1 MLITT
6 QLSKRFYATLILACV
21 FLTITNI
28 LVKGS
33 FINLL
38 AGLSGVLYA
47 FFAGERQ
54 TICFV
59 FGLVYNLSYAYV
71 AYQWKLNADVI
82 LCLFL
87 YMPVTI
93 YGLFAWKK
101 TERHEGVIKAQ
112 KLPKNWRF
120 TLVLGIGVLT
130 YVSALFFKEIK
141 TNFLWAESFNF
152 VIFIIAFILQVLR
165 YMESYVLMTLGNI
178 VSIVVWFCIFQ
189 ISAESLVQLFTT
201 ILYLFISLYYFNRW
215 NKSCKQ

>member
-6 QLSKRFYATLILACV
+6 QLSKRFYATLILSCV

-82 LCLFL
+82 LYLFL

-101 TERHEGVIKAQ
+101 TEQHEGVIKAQ

-120 TLVLGIGVLT
+120 ALVLGVGVLT

-201 ILYLFISLYYFNRW
+201 ILYLFIGLYYFNRW
-215 NKSCKQ
+215 NQSCKQ

>member
-21 FLTITNI
+21 FLIITNI

-54 TICFV
+54 TICFL

-101 TERHEGVIKAQ
+101 TQQHEGAIKAQ
-112 KLPKNWRF
+112 KLSKNWRF
-120 TLVLGIGVLT
+120 ALILGIGVLT
-130 YVSALFFKEIK
+130 YASALFFKEIK

-152 VIFIIAFILQVLR
+152 VIFIVAFILQVLR
-165 YMESYVLMTLGNI
+165 YVESYVLMTLGNI
-178 VSIVVWFCIFQ
+178 VSVIVWFCIFQ
-189 ISAESLVQLFTT
+189 ISTESLVQLFTT
-201 ILYLFISLYYFNRW
+201 ILYLFIGMYYFKHW

>member
-1 MLITT
+1 MLIPAP
-6 QLSKRFYATLILACV
+6 LSKRFYATLILACV
-21 FLTITNI
+21 FLITTNI

-33 FINLL
+33 FMNLL

-54 TICFV
+54 TICFA
-59 FGLVYNLSYAYV
+59 FGFIYNLSYAYV

-101 TERHEGVIKAQ
+101 TEQHEGVIKAQ
-112 KLPKNWRF
+112 KLSKKWRF
-120 TLVLGIGVLT
+120 ILVLGVGVLT

-178 VSIVVWFCIFQ
+178 VSVIVWFCIFQ
-189 ISAESLVQLFTT
+189 ISTESLVQLFTT
-201 ILYLFISLYYFNRW
+201 ILYLFIGLYYFNRW

>member
-6 QLSKRFYATLILACV
+6 QLPKRFYATLILSCV

-101 TERHEGVIKAQ
+101 TERYEGVIKAQ

-120 TLVLGIGVLT
+120 ILILGIGVLT

-165 YMESYVLMTLGNI
+165 YIENYALVTLGNI
-178 VSIVVWFCIFQ
+178 VSIIVWFCIFQ
-189 ISAESLVQLFTT
+189 ISTESLVQLFTT
-201 ILYLFISLYYFNRW
+201 ILYLFIGLYYFNRW

>member
-6 QLSKRFYATLILACV
+6 QLPKRFYATLALSCV

-33 FINLL
+33 SINLL

-101 TERHEGVIKAQ
+101 TEQHEGVIKAQ

-120 TLVLGIGVLT
+120 ALVLGIGVLT
-130 YVSALFFKEIK
+130 CVSALFFKEIK

-178 VSIVVWFCIFQ
+178 VSIIVWFCIFQ
-189 ISAESLVQLFTT
+189 ISTESLVQLFTT
-201 ILYLFISLYYFNRW
+201 ILYLFIGLYYFNRW

>member
-6 QLSKRFYATLILACV
+6 QLPKRFYTTLILSCV

-101 TERHEGVIKAQ
+101 TERHESVIKAQ
-112 KLPKNWRF
+112 KLSKNWRF
-120 TLVLGIGVLT
+120 ILILGVGVLT
-130 YVSALFFKEIK
+130 CVSALFFKEIK

-189 ISAESLVQLFTT
+189 ISTESLVQLFTT
-201 ILYLFISLYYFNRW
+201 ILYLFIGMYYFKRW
-215 NKSCKQ
+215 NQSCKQ

>member
-6 QLSKRFYATLILACV
+6 QLPKRFYATLILSCV
-21 FLTITNI
+21 FLIVTNI

-71 AYQWKLNADVI
+71 SYQWKLNADVI

-101 TERHEGVIKAQ
+101 TEQHEGTIKAQ
-112 KLPKNWRF
+112 KLSKNWRF
-120 TLVLGIGVLT
+120 ILVLGVGVLT
-130 YVSALFFKEIK
+130 CVSALFFKEIK

-178 VSIVVWFCIFQ
+178 VSVIVWFCIFQ
-189 ISAESLVQLFTT
+189 ISTESLVQLFTT
-201 ILYLFISLYYFNRW
+201 ILYLFIGMHYFKRW

>member
-6 QLSKRFYATLILACV
+6 QLSKRFYATLALSCV
-21 FLTITNI
+21 FLIVTNI

-101 TERHEGVIKAQ
+101 TERHEGAIKAQ

-120 TLVLGIGVLT
+120 TLVLGVGVLT
-130 YVSALFFKEIK
+130 YASVLFFKEIK

-178 VSIVVWFCIFQ
+178 VSIIVWFCIFQ
-189 ISAESLVQLFTT
+189 ISTESLVQLFTT
-201 ILYLFISLYYFNRW
+201 ILYLFIGMYYFKRW

>member
-6 QLSKRFYATLILACV
+6 QLPKRFYATLILSCV

-101 TERHEGVIKAQ
+101 TEQHEGVIKAQ

-120 TLVLGIGVLT
+120 ILILGIGVLT
-130 YVSALFFKEIK
+130 CVSALFFKEIK

-178 VSIVVWFCIFQ
+178 VSIIVWFCIFQ
-189 ISAESLVQLFTT
+189 ISTESLVQLFTT
-201 ILYLFISLYYFNRW
+201 ILYLFIGMYYFNRW

>member
-6 QLSKRFYATLILACV
+6 QLSKRFYATLILSCV

-101 TERHEGVIKAQ
+101 TEQHEGVIKAQ

-120 TLVLGIGVLT
+120 VLVLGIGVLT
-130 YVSALFFKEIK
+130 CVSTLFFKEIK

-152 VIFIIAFILQVLR
+152 VIFIIAFILQVLC

-178 VSIVVWFCIFQ
+178 VSIIVWFCIFQ
-189 ISAESLVQLFTT
+189 ISTESLVQLFTT
-201 ILYLFISLYYFNRW
+201 ILYLFIGLYYFNRW

>member
-1 MLITT
+1 MLISAP
-6 QLSKRFYATLILACV
+6 LSKRFYLTLALACV
-21 FLTITNI
+21 FLTATNI

-33 FINLL
+33 FMNLL

-54 TICFV
+54 IICFV
-59 FGLVYNLSYAYV
+59 FGFIYNLSYAYV

-101 TERHEGVIKAQ
+101 TEQQSGTIKAQ
-112 KLPKNWRF
+112 KLSKKRR
-120 TLVLGIGVLT
+120 LILILGVGVLT

-165 YMESYVLMTLGNI
+165 YTESYVLVTLGNI

-189 ISAESLVQLFTT
+189 ISTESLVQLFTT
-201 ILYLFISLYYFNRW
+201 ILYLFIGMYYFNRW

>member
-6 QLSKRFYATLILACV
+6 QLPKRFYATLILSCV

-87 YMPVTI
+87 YIPVTI

-101 TERHEGVIKAQ
+101 TEQHKGAIKAQ
-112 KLPKNWRF
+112 KLSKNWRF
-120 TLVLGIGVLT
+120 TLVLGVGVLT
-130 YVSALFFKEIK
+130 CVSALFFKEIK

-178 VSIVVWFCIFQ
+178 VSIIVWFCIFQ
-189 ISAESLVQLFTT
+189 ISTESLVQFFTT
-201 ILYLFISLYYFNRW
+201 ILYLFIGMYYFKRW

>member
-6 QLSKRFYATLILACV
+6 QLSKRFYATLILSCV

-101 TERHEGVIKAQ
+101 TERHEGAIKVQ
-112 KLPKNWRF
+112 KLSKKWRF
-120 TLVLGIGVLT
+120 ILVLGVGVLT

-189 ISAESLVQLFTT
+189 ISTESLVQLFTT
-201 ILYLFISLYYFNRW
+201 ILYLFIGMYYFNRW

>member
-6 QLSKRFYATLILACV
+6 QLSKRFYATLALSCV
-21 FLTITNI
+21 FLIVTNI

-101 TERHEGVIKAQ
+101 TEQHEGVIKAQ

-120 TLVLGIGVLT
+120 ILILGIGVLT
-130 YVSALFFKEIK
+130 YASALFFKEIK

-165 YMESYVLMTLGNI
+165 YMESYALMTLGNI
-178 VSIVVWFCIFQ
+178 VSIIVWFCIFQ
-189 ISAESLVQLFTT
+189 ISTESLVQLFTT
-201 ILYLFISLYYFNRW
+201 ILYLFIGMYYFNRW

>member
-6 QLSKRFYATLILACV
+6 QLSKRFYATLILSCV
-21 FLTITNI
+21 FLIVTNI

-59 FGLVYNLSYAYV
+59 FGLIYNLSYAYV

-101 TERHEGVIKAQ
+101 TEQHEGAIKAQ
-112 KLPKNWRF
+112 KLSKNWRF
-120 TLVLGIGVLT
+120 ILVLGVGVLT
-130 YVSALFFKEIK
+130 CVSALFFKEIK
-141 TNFLWAESFNF
+141 TNFLWAESFIF

-178 VSIVVWFCIFQ
+178 VSIIVWFCIFK
-189 ISAESLVQLFTT
+189 ISTESLVQFFTT
-201 ILYLFISLYYFNRW
+201 ILYLFIGMYYFKHW
-215 NKSCKQ
+215 NKSCEQ

>member
-6 QLSKRFYATLILACV
+6 QLSKRFYATLILSCV

-87 YMPVTI
+87 YIPVTI

-101 TERHEGVIKAQ
+101 TEQHESVIKAQ
-112 KLPKNWRF
+112 KLSKNWRF
-120 TLVLGIGVLT
+120 VLLLGVGVLT
-130 YVSALFFKEIK
+130 CVSALFFKEIK

-178 VSIVVWFCIFQ
+178 VSIIVWFCIFQ
-189 ISAESLVQLFTT
+189 ISTESLVQFFTT
-201 ILYLFISLYYFNRW
+201 ILYLFIGMYYFNRW

>member
-6 QLSKRFYATLILACV
+6 QLSKRFYATLILSCV

-38 AGLSGVLYA
+38 AGLSGILYA

-54 TICFV
+54 TICFI

-101 TERHEGVIKAQ
+101 TEQHEGVIKAQ

-120 TLVLGIGVLT
+120 ILILGIGVLT
-130 YVSALFFKEIK
+130 CVSTLFFKEIK

-178 VSIVVWFCIFQ
+178 VSIIVWFCIFQ
-189 ISAESLVQLFTT
+189 ISTESLVQLFTT
-201 ILYLFISLYYFNRW
+201 ILYFFIGLYYFNRW
-215 NKSCKQ
+215 NQSCKQ

>member
-6 QLSKRFYATLILACV
+6 QLPKRFYATLILSCV
-21 FLTITNI
+21 FLIVTNI

-87 YMPVTI
+87 YIPVTI

-101 TERHEGVIKAQ
+101 TEQHEGAIKAQ
-112 KLPKNWRF
+112 KLSKNWRF
-120 TLVLGIGVLT
+120 IFVLGVGVLT
-130 YVSALFFKEIK
+130 CVSVLFFKEIK

-178 VSIVVWFCIFQ
+178 VSIIVWFCIFQ
-189 ISAESLVQLFTT
+189 ISTESLVQFFTT
-201 ILYLFISLYYFNRW
+201 ILYLFIGMYYFKRW

>member
-6 QLSKRFYATLILACV
+6 QLSKRFYATLILSCV
-21 FLTITNI
+21 FLIVTNI

-59 FGLVYNLSYAYV
+59 FGLIYNLSYAYV

-101 TERHEGVIKAQ
+101 TEQHEGVIKAQ

-120 TLVLGIGVLT
+120 TLVLGVGVLT
-130 YVSALFFKEIK
+130 YASTLFFKEIK

-165 YMESYVLMTLGNI
+165 YTESYVLMTLGNI
-178 VSIVVWFCIFQ
+178 VSIIVWFCIFQ
-189 ISAESLVQLFTT
+189 ISTESLVQLFTT
-201 ILYLFISLYYFNRW
+201 ILYLFIGMYYFKRW
-215 NKSCKQ
+215 NQSCKQ

>member
-6 QLSKRFYATLILACV
+6 QLSKRFYATLILSCV

-71 AYQWKLNADVI
+71 AYQWRLNADVI

-87 YMPVTI
+87 YMPVTV

-101 TERHEGVIKAQ
+101 TEQHEGTIKAQ
-112 KLPKNWRF
+112 KLSKNWRF

-130 YVSALFFKEIK
+130 CVSALFFKEIK

-178 VSIVVWFCIFQ
+178 VSIIVWFCIFQ
-189 ISAESLVQLFTT
+189 ISTESLVQLFTT
-201 ILYLFISLYYFNRW
+201 ILYLFIGLYYLKRW
-215 NKSCKQ
+215 SKSCKQ

>member
-6 QLSKRFYATLILACV
+6 QLPKRFYATLILSCV
-21 FLTITNI
+21 FLIVTNI

-71 AYQWKLNADVI
+71 AYQWRLNADVI

-120 TLVLGIGVLT
+120 VLILGIGVLT
-130 YVSALFFKEIK
+130 CVSALFFKEIK

-152 VIFIIAFILQVLR
+152 IIFIIAFILQVLR

-189 ISAESLVQLFTT
+189 ISTESLVQLFTT
-201 ILYLFISLYYFNRW
+201 ILYLFIGMHYFKRW
-215 NKSCKQ
+215 NKSCEQ

>member
-6 QLSKRFYATLILACV
+6 QLSKRFYATLILSCV

-71 AYQWKLNADVI
+71 AYQWRLNADVI

-112 KLPKNWRF
+112 KLSKNWRF
-120 TLVLGIGVLT
+120 ILVLGVGVLT
-130 YVSALFFKEIK
+130 CVSALFFKEIK

-178 VSIVVWFCIFQ
+178 VSIIVWFCIFQ
-189 ISAESLVQLFTT
+189 ISTESLVQFFTT
-201 ILYLFISLYYFNRW
+201 ILYLFIGMYYFKRW
-215 NKSCKQ
+215 NQSCEQ

>member
-6 QLSKRFYATLILACV
+6 QLSKRFYATLILSCV

-87 YMPVTI
+87 YIPVTI

-101 TERHEGVIKAQ
+101 TEQHEGAIKAQ
-112 KLPKNWRF
+112 KLSKNWRF
-120 TLVLGIGVLT
+120 ILILGIGVLT
-130 YVSALFFKEIK
+130 CVSALFFKEIK
-141 TNFLWAESFNF
+141 TNFLWPESFNF

-178 VSIVVWFCIFQ
+178 VSIIVWFCIFQ
-189 ISAESLVQLFTT
+189 ISTESLVQFFTT
-201 ILYLFISLYYFNRW
+201 ILYLFIGMYYLKRW

>member
-6 QLSKRFYATLILACV
+6 QLSKRFYATLILSCV

-101 TERHEGVIKAQ
+101 TEQHEGVIKAQ

-120 TLVLGIGVLT
+120 ALVLGVGVLT

-178 VSIVVWFCIFQ
+178 VSIIVWFCIFQ
-189 ISAESLVQLFTT
+189 ISAESLVQFFTT
-201 ILYLFISLYYFNRW
+201 ILYLFIGMYYLKRW
-215 NKSCKQ
+215 NQSCKQ

>member
-6 QLSKRFYATLILACV
+6 QLSKRFYATLILSCV
-21 FLTITNI
+21 FLIVTNI

-87 YMPVTI
+87 YIPVTI

-101 TERHEGVIKAQ
+101 TEQHEGTIKAQ
-112 KLPKNWRF
+112 KLSKKWRF
-120 TLVLGIGVLT
+120 ILILGIGVLT

-165 YMESYVLMTLGNI
+165 YIENYVLVTLGNI
-178 VSIVVWFCIFQ
+178 VSIIVWFCIFQ
-189 ISAESLVQLFTT
+189 ISTESLVQLFTT
-201 ILYLFISLYYFNRW
+201 ILYLFIGLYYFNRW
-215 NKSCKQ
+215 NQSCEQ

>member
-6 QLSKRFYATLILACV
+6 QLPKRFYATLILSCV

-101 TERHEGVIKAQ
+101 TEQHEGAIKAQ
-112 KLPKNWRF
+112 KLSKNWRF
-120 TLVLGIGVLT
+120 ALVLGVGVLT
-130 YVSALFFKEIK
+130 YVSTLFFKEIK

-178 VSIVVWFCIFQ
+178 VSIIVWFCIFQ
-189 ISAESLVQLFTT
+189 ISTESLVQLFTT
-201 ILYLFISLYYFNRW
+201 ILYLFIGLYYFNRW
-215 NKSCKQ
+215 NQSCEQ

>member
-6 QLSKRFYATLILACV
+6 QLSKRFYATIALSCV
-21 FLTITNI
+21 FLIVTNI

-101 TERHEGVIKAQ
+101 TEQHEGAIEAQ
-112 KLPKNWRF
+112 KLSKNWRF
-120 TLVLGIGVLT
+120 ILILGVGVLT
-130 YVSALFFKEIK
+130 CVSALFFKEIK

-189 ISAESLVQLFTT
+189 ISTESLVQFFTT
-201 ILYLFISLYYFNRW
+201 ILYLFIGMYYFNRW

>member
-6 QLSKRFYATLILACV
+6 QLPKRFYATLILSCV
-21 FLTITNI
+21 FLIVTNI

-71 AYQWKLNADVI
+71 TYQWKLNADVI

-101 TERHEGVIKAQ
+101 TEQHEGTIKAQ
-112 KLPKNWRF
+112 KLSKNWRF

-130 YVSALFFKEIK
+130 YMSALFFKEIK

-201 ILYLFISLYYFNRW
+201 ILYLFIGMYYFKRW

>member
-6 QLSKRFYATLILACV
+6 QLSKRFYATLILSCV

-33 FINLL
+33 FVNLL

-120 TLVLGIGVLT
+120 ILILGVGVLT
-130 YVSALFFKEIK
+130 CVSVLFFKEIK

-189 ISAESLVQLFTT
+189 ISTESLVQLFTT
-201 ILYLFISLYYFNRW
+201 ILYLFIGMYYFNRW
-215 NKSCKQ
+215 NQSCKQ

>member
-6 QLSKRFYATLILACV
+6 QLSKRFYATLILSCV
-21 FLTITNI
+21 FLITTNI

-54 TICFV
+54 TICFL

-101 TERHEGVIKAQ
+101 TQQHEGTIEAQ
-112 KLPKNWRF
+112 KLSKNWRF
-120 TLVLGIGVLT
+120 ALILGIGVLT

-152 VIFIIAFILQVLR
+152 VIFIVAFILQVLR
-165 YMESYVLMTLGNI
+165 YVENYALVTLGNI

-189 ISAESLVQLFTT
+189 ISTESLVQLFTT
-201 ILYLFISLYYFNRW
+201 ILYLFIGMYYFKLW

>member
-6 QLSKRFYATLILACV
+6 QLSKRFYATLILSCV

-59 FGLVYNLSYAYV
+59 FGLIYNLSYAYV

-101 TERHEGVIKAQ
+101 TEQHEGVIKAQ

-120 TLVLGIGVLT
+120 TLVLGVGVLT
-130 YVSALFFKEIK
+130 CVSTLFFKEIK

-178 VSIVVWFCIFQ
+178 VSIIVWFCIFQ
-189 ISAESLVQLFTT
+189 ISTESLVQLFTT
-201 ILYLFISLYYFNRW
+201 ILYLFIGMYYFNRW
-215 NKSCKQ
+215 NQSCKQ

>member
-6 QLSKRFYATLILACV
+6 QLSKRFYATLALSCV
-21 FLTITNI
+21 FLITTNI

-101 TERHEGVIKAQ
+101 TEQHEGAIKAQ

-120 TLVLGIGVLT
+120 ILILGVGVLT
-130 YVSALFFKEIK
+130 CVSALFFKEIK
-141 TNFLWAESFNF
+141 TNFLWAESLNF
-152 VIFIIAFILQVLR
+152 IIFIIAFILQVLR

-189 ISAESLVQLFTT
+189 ISTESLVQFFTT
-201 ILYLFISLYYFNRW
+201 ILYLFIGLYYFNRW